1 MEQRDLGTFRER
13 IARNR
18 RNSLLLIAAF
28 LAFITVFGYIIGWA
42 WLGDPVRA
50 IAGLVFALV
59 IGGVA
64 GLISYYGGDKMVLAA
79 SRAREI
85 THDDAPVLFNVV
97 EEMSIAAGLPMPKVY
112 IVDDS
117 APNAFATGRDPQHA
131 VVAVTSGLLEK
142 LDRDELQGVIAPEM
156 SHVANF
162 DIRYAMLVGVLVG
175 TTVLISDFFLRGL
188 WFSGGGRGRGGGGGR
203 RGGGDGGGQIQLI
216 MMAIAIVL
224 AILAPLFARLL
235 QLSISRQREFLAD
248 ATAVR
253 LTRNPKGLADAL
265 QKISGD
271 NEVLEVANRAT
282 AHLYIANPIKKFEKR
297 SKGLF
302 STHPPIEERIQILR
316 AIEAGGVAETT
327 GQTST
332 ETP

>member
-1 MEQRDLGTFRER
+1 MDQRDQGTFRER

-28 LAFITVFGYIIGWA
+28 LAFVTVFGYIIGFA
-42 WLGDPVRA
+42 WIGDPVRA
-50 IAGLVFALV
+50 LFGLVLALIAGT
-59 IGGVA
+59 IS
-64 GLISYYGGDKMVLAA
+64 GLISYYAGDKMVLAA
-79 SRAREI
+79 SRAKEI

-97 EEMSIAAGLPMPKVY
+97 EEMTIAAGLPMPKVY
-112 IVDDS
+112 IVDDT
-117 APNAFATGRDPQHA
+117 APNAFATGRDPEHA
-131 VVAVTSGLLEK
+131 SVAVTKGLLEK
-142 LDRDELQGVIAPEM
+142 LDRDELQGVIAHEM

-162 DIRYAMLVGVLVG
+162 DIRYSMLVGILVG

-188 WFSGGGRGRGGGGGR
+188 WFGGGRGGGRRDGGGGQL
-203 RGGGDGGGQIQLI
+203 QII
-216 MMAIAIVL
+216 MIIIAVVL

-248 ATAVR
+248 TTAVR

-271 NEVLEVANRAT
+271 REVLEVANRAT

-302 STHPPIEERIQILR
+302 STHPPIEERIMILR
-316 AIEAGGVAETT
+316 AMESGGVAETS

>member
-1 MEQRDLGTFRER
+1 MAGSDLGTFRER

-28 LAFITVFGYIIGWA
+28 LAFIAVFGYVIGYA
-42 WLGDPVRA
+42 WLGNPLRA
-50 IAGLVFALV
+50 LAGLAFALV
-59 IGGVA
+59 IGVIA
-64 GLISYYGGDKMVLAA
+64 GLISYYGGDRMVLAA

-97 EEMSIAAGLPMPKVY
+97 EEMSIAAGIPMPKVY
-112 IVDDS
+112 IVDDT
-117 APNAFATGRDPQHA
+117 APNAFATGRSPEHA
-131 VVAVTSGLLEK
+131 TVAVTIGLLEK
-142 LDRDELQGVIAPEM
+142 LDRDELQGVMAHEM
-156 SHVANF
+156 SHIANF
-162 DIRYAMLVGVLVG
+162 DIRYSMLVGILVG

-188 WFSGGGRGRGGGGGR
+188 WFGGGRGGGR
-203 RGGGDGGGQIQLI
+203 RGGDGGGQLQII
-216 MMAIAIVL
+216 MILIAIVL

-253 LTRNPKGLADAL
+253 FTRNPGALADAL

-271 NEVLEVANRAT
+271 REVLEAANRAT
-282 AHLYIANPIKKFEKR
+282 AHLYIVNPIKKFEKR

-316 AIEAGGVAETT
+316 AMEAGGVAETT

>member
-1 MEQRDLGTFRER
+1 MEGRDQGTFRER

-18 RNSLLLIAAF
+18 RNSLLLIAVF
-28 LAFITVFGYIIGWA
+28 LAFITIFGYIIGFA
-42 WLGDPVRA
+42 WLGDPTRA
-50 IAGLVFALV
+50 LFGLALALV
-59 IGGVA
+59 VGVVC
-64 GLISYYGGDKMVLAA
+64 GLISYFAGDKMVLAA

-97 EEMSIAAGLPMPKVY
+97 EEMSIASGLPMPKVY

-117 APNAFATGRDPQHA
+117 APNAFATGRDPEHA
-131 VVAVTSGLLEK
+131 TVAVTSGLLEK
-142 LDRDELQGVIAPEM
+142 LDRDELQGVMAHEM

-162 DIRYAMLVGVLVG
+162 DIRYSMLVGILVG

-188 WFSGGGRGRGGGGGR
+188 WFSGGRGGGR
-203 RGGGDGGGQIQLI
+203 RGGDGGGGQLQII
-216 MMAIAIVL
+216 MVIIAVVL

-253 LTRNPKGLADAL
+253 LARNPKGLADAL
-265 QKISGD
+265 QKIGGD
-271 NEVLEVANRAT
+271 REVLEVANRAT

-302 STHPPIEERIQILR
+302 STHPPIEERVKILR
-316 AIEAGGVAETT
+316 ALEAGGVAETS

-332 ETP
+332 ETT